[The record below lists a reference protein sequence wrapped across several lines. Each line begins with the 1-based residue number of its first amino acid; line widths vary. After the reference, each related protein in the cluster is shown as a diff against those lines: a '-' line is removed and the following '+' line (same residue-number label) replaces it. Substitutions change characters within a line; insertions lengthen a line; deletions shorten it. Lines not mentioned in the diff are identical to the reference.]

1 MTKPLIYAVVGASG
15 CGKTTATK
23 ILEDYG
29 IPSLVS
35 YTTRRIRNDEVNGR
49 EHWFVTDADIPP
61 KDRMLAYTYFG
72 GKHYWTTIDQIDSK
86 SGCTYIIDEIA
97 LVEMIEKFGD
107 KINII
112 KVLIKKDRGEIEKL
126 VDTERIRRD
135 EQRLKLDDSF
145 YDIIIDNNGS
155 IDDLRQQIYEKIVK
169 TK

>member
-135 EQRLKLDDSF
+135 EQRLKLDDLF

-155 IDDLRQQIYEKIVK
+155 IDDLRQQIYEKIIK

>member
-135 EQRLKLDDSF
+135 EKRLKLDDSF

>member
-15 CGKTTATK
+15 CGKTTAAK
-23 ILEDYG
+23 ILEGSG
-29 IPSLVS
+29 IPRPVS

>member
-107 KINII
+107 KINIV

-155 IDDLRQQIYEKIVK
+155 IDDLRQQVYEKIVK

>member
-107 KINII
+107 KINIV

-135 EQRLKLDDSF
+135 EKRLKLDDSF

>member
-15 CGKTTATK
+15 CGKTTAAK

-112 KVLIKKDRGEIEKL
+112 KVLIKKDMGEIEKL

>member
-107 KINII
+107 KINIV

-155 IDDLRQQIYEKIVK
+155 IDDLRQQIYEIIVK

>member
-35 YTTRRIRNDEVNGR
+35 YTTRRIRNDEENGR

>member
-107 KINII
+107 KINIV

>member
-169 TK
+169 KK